1 MRILSHRGYW
11 LEPAEK
17 NSVAA
22 FARSFSRGYGT
33 ETDFRDRNGVLVV
46 SHDVP
51 DGSAMAA
58 DAFFQM
64 YAAVNPEL
72 PLALNIK
79 ADGLQRMVAD
89 CLHRFG
95 LTRAFVF
102 DMSVQDMLGWLKA
115 GVPVFSRQS
124 EYEQEPVFYD
134 QVAGIWLDSF
144 LDDWWEVDIVEGHL
158 DKGKMVAIVSPEL
171 HGRSPD
177 AVWEQLKHSSFRNDA
192 RVLLCTDK
200 PEAADRV
207 IHEQN

>member
-33 ETDFRDRNGVLVV
+33 ETDLRDRNGALVI
-46 SHDVP
+46 SHDVA
-51 DGSAMAA
+51 DEGGLAA

-64 YAAVNPEL
+64 HAAVNPEL

-79 ADGLQRMVAD
+79 ADGLHKLVANSV
-89 CLHRFG
+89 HRYG
-95 LTRAFVF
+95 LTSAFVF
-102 DMSVQDMLGWLKA
+102 DMSVPDMLGWLKA
-115 GVPVFSRQS
+115 GVPTFARQS
-124 EYEQEPVFYD
+124 EYEQEPVLYD
-134 QVAGIWLDSF
+134 QAAGIWLDSF
-144 LDDWWEVDIVEGHL
+144 INDWWEVDLVEGHL
-158 DKGKMVAIVSPEL
+158 ERGKMIAIVSPEL

-177 AVWEQLKHSSFRNDA
+177 AVWKKLRDSCFRDDS
-192 RVLLCTDK
+192 RVMLCTDK

-207 IHEQN
+207 IHEQD